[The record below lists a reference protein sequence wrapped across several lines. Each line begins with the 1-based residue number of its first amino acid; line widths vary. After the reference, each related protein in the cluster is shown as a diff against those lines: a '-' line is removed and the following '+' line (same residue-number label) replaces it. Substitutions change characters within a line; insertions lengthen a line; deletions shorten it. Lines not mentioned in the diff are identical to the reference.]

1 MQATGRT
8 RQYFLNVFWSW
19 LGVVT
24 LVGTGVAV
32 SPVLFRTL
40 GDVQA
45 GIWTLAL
52 SFVEYFWI
60 IDIGFRPATVKLCAQ
75 FLAEGRRER
84 VNALLNTAICY
95 TGLAGIIVFAVI
107 SWGGGA
113 IARLLK
119 VTHPDFGFLLFAV
132 GLSWSFGLVFNVF
145 AAALEG
151 FERFDL
157 SSRNSILVMFV
168 RGVGTLGLL
177 WSGYGLRAL
186 GWNMLAAQFLGYAL
200 TAWQLYRVYPE
211 LRFHPGL
218 VDRDMAGKLF
228 AYARQIAPALLAGR
242 MQIALLPSLITSL
255 GSVRL
260 VAYFGN
266 TQKVLDYMGEGIGRI
281 GQVTMPRV
289 TEWQTRGEIGKIV
302 ALARYGNRYCL
313 MLWLLAATFL
323 AVYSEP
329 LFRLWINEKF
339 ATETRGLIP
348 VLLVGYTLSYGQF
361 LSAAI
366 LMGIARYQR
375 YSLSF
380 FGEALIVLG
389 GTAFLLPRYGLM
401 GVAVALAVG
410 MTVNRSLNL
419 SWIFQSEFRVS
430 WLGMMVSIY
439 TMPLAL
445 AAVSVL
451 GLMMLRETVL
461 PGTHLWELMVA
472 GMLNTAL
479 LAVAAFWAV
488 LEPEHRQFVVTQVR
502 RRCGLAIAS

>member
-8 RQYFLNVFWSW
+8 RQYLLNVFWSW

-24 LVGTGVAV
+24 LLGTGVAV

-45 GIWTLAL
+45 GIWTLAI

-75 FLAEGRRER
+75 MLAEGRRDR
-84 VNALLNTAICY
+84 INVLLNTAIGY
-95 TGLAGIIVFAVI
+95 TGLAGILVFALL
-107 SWGGGA
+107 SLGEGW
-113 IARLLK
+113 IARVLG

-145 AAALEG
+145 TAALEG

-157 SSRNSILVMFV
+157 SNRNAILVMFV
-168 RGVGTLGLL
+168 RSAGTLGLM

-200 TAWQLYRVYPE
+200 AGWQLYRVFPE
-211 LRFHPGL
+211 VRIHPAL
-218 VDRDMAGKLF
+218 VEREMAVKLF
-228 AYARQIAPALLAGR
+228 AYARQIAPALLASR
-242 MQIALLPSLITSL
+242 LQIALLPSLITSL

-266 TQKVLDYMGEGIGRI
+266 TQKVLEYLGEGIGRI

-289 TEWQTRGEIGKIV
+289 TEWQTRGETEKII

-313 MLWLLAATFL
+313 MLWLMAGTFL

-329 LFRLWINEKF
+329 LFRLWISEKF
-339 ATETRGLIP
+339 VTETRGLMP

-366 LMGIARYQR
+366 LMGVARYQR

-380 FGEALIVLG
+380 FGEGLVVLG
-389 GTAFLLPRYGLM
+389 GVAWLLPRYGLM

-410 MTVNRSLNL
+410 MTANRSLNL
-419 SWIFQSEFRVS
+419 SWIFQREFRVP
-430 WLGMMVSIY
+430 WLGMMLSIY
-439 TMPLAL
+439 TMPLVLGAG
-445 AAVSVL
+445 SVL
-451 GLMMLRETVL
+451 GMTMLRETLL
-461 PGTHLWELMVA
+461 PGTYLWELGLV
-472 GMLNTAL
+472 GVLNTAV
-479 LAVAAFWAV
+479 LAAGAFWLV
-488 LEPEHRQFVVTQVR
+488 LEPEHRQAVVAQVR
-502 RRCGLAIAS
+502 RRCGLVIA

>member
-40 GDVQA
+40 GDVEA

-60 IDIGFRPATVKLCAQ
+60 IDIGFRPATIKLCAQ

-84 VNALLNTAICY
+84 VNALVNTAIGY
-95 TGLAGIIVFAVI
+95 TGLAGLLVFAVI
-107 SWGGGA
+107 SLGGGG
-113 IARLLK
+113 IARLLR

-145 AAALEG
+145 TAALEG

-157 SSRNSILVMFV
+157 SNRNAILVMFV

-200 TAWQLYRVYPE
+200 TLWQLYRVYPE
-211 LRFHPGL
+211 LNFHPRF
-218 VDRDMAGKLF
+218 VEREMAAKLF

-242 MQIALLPSLITSL
+242 LQIALLPGLIASL
-255 GSVRL
+255 GTVRL
-260 VAYFGN
+260 VAYFAN
-266 TQKVLDYMGEGIGRI
+266 TQKILEYMGEAIGRV

-289 TEWQTRGEIGKIV
+289 TEWQTRGETQKIV

-313 MLWLLAATFL
+313 MLWLVAATFL
-323 AVYSEP
+323 MVYSEP

-339 ATETRGLIP
+339 ALETRGLMP

-380 FGEALIVLG
+380 FGEAALVLG
-389 GTAFLLPRYGLM
+389 GVVWLLPRYGLM

-430 WLGMMVSIY
+430 WAGMMVSIY
-439 TMPLAL
+439 TAPLAL
-445 AAVSVL
+445 GAVSVL
-451 GLMMLRETVL
+451 GMMLLRETIL
-461 PGTHLWELMVA
+461 PGTHLWELLAA
-472 GMLNTAL
+472 GVLNTVG
-479 LAVAAFWAV
+479 LAGGAFWAV
-488 LEPEHRQFVVTQVR
+488 LEPEHRQVVVRQVR
-502 RRCGLAIAS
+502 RRCGLAVA

>member
-1 MQATGRT
+1 MKATGRT

-24 LVGTGVAV
+24 LVGTGIAV

-75 FLAEGRRER
+75 MVAEGRRDR
-84 VNALLNTAICY
+84 VNALVNTAICY
-95 TGLAGIIVFAVI
+95 TGLAGGLVFLLI
-107 SWGGGA
+107 RLNEERIG
-113 IARLLK
+113 RLLG
-119 VTHPDFGFLLFAV
+119 VTDPDFGFLLFAV
-132 GLSWSFGLVFNVF
+132 GLSWSFGLVFNVLT
-145 AAALEG
+145 AALEG
-151 FERFDL
+151 LERFDL
-157 SSRNSILVMFV
+157 SNRNAILVMFL

-186 GWNMLAAQFLGYAL
+186 GWNMLAAAFLGYAL
-200 TAWQLYRVYPE
+200 TGWQLYRVYPE

-218 VDRDMAGKLF
+218 VEKEMARHLF
-228 AYARQIAPALLAGR
+228 GYARQMAPALLAGR
-242 MQIALLPSLITSL
+242 LQIALLPSLITSL

-260 VAYFGN
+260 VAYFSN
-266 TQKVLDYMGEGIGRI
+266 TQKVLDYMGEGIGRV

-289 TEWQTRGEIGKIV
+289 TEWQTRGEPERIV

-313 MLWLLAATFL
+313 MLWLVAATFL

-329 LFRLWINEKF
+329 LFRLWINEQF
-339 ATETRGLIP
+339 VRETRGLMP

-366 LMGIARYQR
+366 LMGVARYQR

-380 FGEALIVLG
+380 FLETALVLG
-389 GTAFLLPRYGLM
+389 GAMFLFPRYGLL
-401 GVAVALAVG
+401 GVAMAVSAG
-410 MTVNRSLNL
+410 MAANRSLNL
-419 SWIFQSEFRVS
+419 SWIFRDEFRVS
-430 WLGMMVSIY
+430 WWRMMVSIHAV
-439 TMPLAL
+439 PLAL
-445 AAVSVL
+445 GAVSVL
-451 GLMMLRETVL
+451 GLTALRETLL
-461 PGTHLWELMVA
+461 PGTHLWELIAA
-472 GMLNTAL
+472 GALNAL
-479 LAVAAFWAV
+479 FLAAMSLVAV
-488 LEPEHRQFVVTQVR
+488 LEPEHREMVVRETR
-502 RRCGLAIAS
+502 RRCGLAVV